1 MRAQGQLVAL
11 EPGEYDWILLR
22 FEAHAGDPAGE
33 VEATVWLHYADGAA
47 DPEWLR
53 RPAGADSCRIPV
65 PRHTPLAALR
75 LPALPALRISEI
87 TPLEVSR
94 V

>member
-1 MRAQGQLVAL
+1 MIAQGQLVAL
-11 EPGEYDWILLR
+11 PPGEYDWILLR
-22 FEAHAGDPAGE
+22 FEAHDGDPSGE

-53 RPAGADSCRIPV
+53 RPAGAGTCRIPV

-75 LPALPALRISEI
+75 LPELPALLISEI
-87 TPLEVSR
+87 EPLEVTR

>member
-1 MRAQGQLVAL
+1 VNAQGQLIQLAT
-11 EPGEYDWILLR
+11 GEYDWILLR
-22 FEAHAGDPAGE
+22 FEAHPGDPRDE
-33 VEATVWLHYADGAA
+33 VEATVWLHYADGAT

-65 PRHTPLAALR
+65 PRHTALAALR
-75 LPALPALRISEI
+75 LPELPSLRISEI